1 MTLEELKKKVVTITV
16 HKNIV
21 LGEDLH
27 EDDLLEFLELQ
38 EEEEACSDERLLQA
52 IKNAYYGTLSD
63 IEDIIY
69 DNLNVTIHD

>member
-27 EDDLLEFLELQ
+27 EDDPLEFLELQ
-38 EEEEACSDERLLQA
+38 EEEACSDERLLQA

>member
-27 EDDLLEFLELQ
+27 EDDQLEFLELQ
-38 EEEEACSDERLLQA
+38 EEEACSDERLLQA

>member
-38 EEEEACSDERLLQA
+38 EGEACSDERLLQA

>member
-21 LGEDLH
+21 LGEDLQ

-38 EEEEACSDERLLQA
+38 EEEACSDERLLQA

>member
-27 EDDLLEFLELQ
+27 EEWLKKYI
-38 EEEEACSDERLLQA
+38 EEEFVSDEELL
-52 IKNAYYGTLSD
+52 KTL
-63 IEDIIY
+63 IENEY
-69 DNLNVTIHD
+69 DYSGLDDVLDYDDYKVTIHD

>member
-38 EEEEACSDERLLQA
+38 EEEACSDERLLQA
-52 IKNAYYGTLSD
+52 IKNTYYGTPSD

>member
-27 EDDLLEFLELQ
+27 EEFLELQ
-38 EEEEACSDERLLQA
+38 EEEACSDERLLQA

>member
-27 EDDLLEFLELQ
+27 KDDLLEFLELQ
-38 EEEEACSDERLLQA
+38 EEEACSDERLLQA

>member
-27 EDDLLEFLELQ
+27 EDDLLEFPELQ
-38 EEEEACSDERLLQA
+38 EEEACSDERLLQA

>member
-21 LGEDLH
+21 LGEDLP

-38 EEEEACSDERLLQA
+38 EEEACSDERLLQA
-52 IKNAYYGTLSD
+52 IKNTYYGIPSD

-69 DNLNVTIHD
+69 DDLNVTIHD

>member
-38 EEEEACSDERLLQA
+38 EEEACSDERLLQA
-52 IKNAYYGTLSD
+52 IKNAYHGTLSD

>member
-38 EEEEACSDERLLQA
+38 EEETCSDERLLQA

>member
-16 HKNIV
+16 YKNIV

-38 EEEEACSDERLLQA
+38 EEEACSDERLLQA